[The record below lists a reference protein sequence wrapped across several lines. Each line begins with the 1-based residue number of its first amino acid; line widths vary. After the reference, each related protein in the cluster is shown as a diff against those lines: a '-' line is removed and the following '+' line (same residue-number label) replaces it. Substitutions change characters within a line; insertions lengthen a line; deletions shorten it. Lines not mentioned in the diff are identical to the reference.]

1 MMNKVETVAILL
13 NGGVSETDLL
23 KLPNVSHTYID
34 EAKDLLERAFS
45 GFNQETEEYVR
56 SVKHAHRT

>member
-1 MMNKVETVAILL
+1 MMNKVETVVILL

-23 KLPNVSHTYID
+23 KLPNVSHTHID

-45 GFNQETEEYVR
+45 ESNQETEEYVR
-56 SVKHAHRT
+56 SVKRARRK